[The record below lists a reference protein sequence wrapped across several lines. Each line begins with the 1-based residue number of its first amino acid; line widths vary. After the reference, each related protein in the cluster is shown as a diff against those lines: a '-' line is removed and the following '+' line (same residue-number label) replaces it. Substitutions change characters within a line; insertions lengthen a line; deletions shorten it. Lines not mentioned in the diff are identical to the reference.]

1 MTASTTTTAIP
12 PRGPALR
19 EALLR
24 ETLAILE
31 EGGLG
36 ALNLRL
42 LASRIGVTQPALYRH
57 FPSRDALLEAARARG
72 LSALDVACL
81 AALGDDEPYGRLV
94 RIGGAYVRFSAEN
107 PGWFR
112 LGFGTRHDA
121 PPTAAPPS
129 SASPTC
135 QLLLLTSLAR
145 IVPLDDPAFGA
156 TFRAWWGLCHG
167 LGGLVVERVFPLVDT
182 DEARIAAAVDAF
194 TTYGDALR
202 ARWGPPRPD
211 EAPAPDDLLAALRRG
226 LQPTG

>member
-1 MTASTTTTAIP
+1 MTAAST

-31 EGGLG
+31 EGGIG

-57 FPSRDALLEAARARG
+57 FPSRDALLEAVRARG
-72 LSALDVACL
+72 LLALDAACL
-81 AALGDDEPYGRLV
+81 AAVGDDEPYGRLV

-112 LGFGTRHDA
+112 LGFGTRHDTA
-121 PPTAAPPS
+121 PPPAPPS

-135 QLLLLTSLAR
+135 QLLALGSLAR
-145 IVPLDDPAFGA
+145 IVPLEDPAFGPS
-156 TFRAWWGLCHG
+156 FRAWWGLCHG
-167 LGGLVVERVFPLVDT
+167 LGGLVVERVFRLVDT
-182 DEARIAAAVDAF
+182 DTARLDAANDAIAS
-194 TTYGDALR
+194 YGDTLR

-211 EAPAPDDLLAALRRG
+211 EGYAPGVLLAALRRG
-226 LQPTG
+226 LPTG